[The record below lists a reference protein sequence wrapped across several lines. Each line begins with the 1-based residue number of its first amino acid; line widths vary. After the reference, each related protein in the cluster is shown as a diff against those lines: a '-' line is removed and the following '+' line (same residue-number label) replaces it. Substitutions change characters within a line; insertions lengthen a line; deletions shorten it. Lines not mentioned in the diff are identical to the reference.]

1 MDNKTKLLH
10 RLIAL
15 FIVLALLCGVSAA
28 GLYSLQV
35 INGEAYR
42 LQAERHLTSTSVVSA
57 ARGEILD
64 RYGRPLVTNESIYS
78 IRFDYAYWDQTNQND
93 ILLQLVQLVISA
105 GVQVP
110 TILPITQQAPYTF
123 TCDAEDKVYTTLI
136 EFIDSKN
143 GTENGKDSLGLKAQY
158 GVDSAKDLDA
168 ESVLKVL
175 KAYYGISDGYT
186 EANARWILEQRYRM
200 TTSNFSRNNPFFFVK
215 DVPMNLIAEIKERHE
230 LFKGVNVEAST
241 ERKYET
247 DYAAQILGRTN
258 IIYAEEWDTYKE
270 KGYSMTDIVGKSGL
284 ERSMEQYLRGK
295 SGSQMVDTDV
305 SGEVTGTMESAS
317 PQPGDNVI
325 TTLDIE
331 LQKVTEQS
339 LARVISGIEGARG
352 GAAVVVKVDTGEV
365 LAAGNYPTY
374 SQATFLEDAAAINN
388 NPLEP
393 TRSRA
398 FQMAYPPG
406 STFKPMIALAGLEE
420 GVITPQTTM
429 VCNHYY
435 DRFTSR
441 RFTCLGWHGTEDL
454 TKAIQK
460 SCNIYFYETGYML
473 GGATIEKWSKL
484 FGFGQKTGIEVGEI
498 AGSAAGPSYRA
509 QMLENNP
516 LLNKWQPGDVV
527 QAAIGQSDNTITP
540 LQLAVYAATLANGG
554 TRYQPT
560 LIKSVKSY
568 DYSRTIIDNKPK
580 VAQKIELDPDNL
592 QVVINAMQSVAD
604 EGGTAAST
612 FANYPIPIAIKT
624 GTAEHSGGKD
634 FDGNS
639 NDHSVIIAFAPAN
652 DPEIAVAV
660 VGECAGH
667 GSAVAPV
674 ARDIFDAYFKGDE
687 SVMDKAPTEQTLQK

>member
-15 FIVLALLCGVSAA
+15 FVVLALLCGVSAA
-28 GLYSLQV
+28 GLYSLQI
-35 INGEAYR
+35 INGEEYR

-64 RYGRPLVTNESIYS
+64 RYGRPLVTNESVYS
-78 IRFDYAYWDQTNQND
+78 IRFDYAYWDFDNQND

-105 GVQVP
+105 GVDVP
-110 TILPITQQAPYTF
+110 TALPITQQEPYTF
-123 TCDAEDKVYTTLI
+123 TCSADDKVYTTLVD
-136 EFIDSKN
+136 FIDSKN
-143 GTENGKDSLGLKAQY
+143 GTGDTLGLKSKY
-158 GVDSAKDLDA
+158 GVNEAKELDA
-168 ESVLKVL
+168 PSVLAIL
-175 KAYYGISDGYT
+175 KEYYKISDTYT
-186 EANARWILEQRYRM
+186 ESNARWILEQRYRM
-200 TTSNFSRNNPFFFVK
+200 STSSFSRTNPFIFVE
-215 DVPMNLIAEIKERHE
+215 DVPMDLIAEIKERSS
-230 LFKGVNVEAST
+230 LFKGVNVETST
-241 ERKYET
+241 VRKYET
-247 DYAAQILGRTN
+247 DCAAQILGRTG
-258 IIYAEEWDTYKE
+258 IIYAEDWDTYKD

-284 ERSMEQYLRGK
+284 EMSMEQYLRGK
-295 SGSQMVDTDV
+295 SGSRMVDTDV
-305 SGEVTGTMESAS
+305 TGEVTGTMEATA

-331 LQKVTEQS
+331 LQKVAEDS
-339 LARVISGIEGARG
+339 LANVLSQISGARG

-365 LAAGNYPTY
+365 LAAANYPTY
-374 SQATFLEDAAAINN
+374 SQATFTEDAAAIND

-393 TRSRA
+393 TRNRA

-420 GVITPQTTM
+420 GVITPNTTM

-435 DRFTSR
+435 TRFKSR
-441 RFTCLGWHGTEDL
+441 TFTCLGWHGTEDL

-460 SCNIYFYETGYML
+460 SCNIYFYETGYLL

-498 AGSAAGPSYRA
+498 AGSAAGPTYRA

-516 LLNKWQPGDVV
+516 LLNQWQPGDVV
-527 QAAIGQSDNTITP
+527 QAAIGQSDNTMTP

-568 DYSRTIIDNKPK
+568 DYSTTVMENEPK
-580 VAQKIELDPDNL
+580 VAQEIDVDPDNL
-592 QVVINAMQSVAD
+592 AVVTNAMQSVAD
-604 EGGTAAST
+604 EGGTAAAT

-624 GTAEHSGGKD
+624 GTAQHTGGKD
-634 FDGNS
+634 FDGNT
-639 NDHSVIIAFAPAN
+639 NDHSVIIAFAPAD

-674 ARDIFDAYFKGDE
+674 ARDIFDAYFQGEGEME
-687 SVMDKAPTEQTLQK
+687 SVPAENTLQK

>member
-15 FIVLALLCGVSAA
+15 FVVLALLCGVSAA
-28 GLYSLQV
+28 GLYSLQI
-35 INGEAYR
+35 INGEEYR

-64 RYGRPLVTNESIYS
+64 RYGRPLVTNESVYS
-78 IRFDYAYWDQTNQND
+78 IRFDYAYWDFDNQND

-105 GVQVP
+105 GVDVP
-110 TILPITQQAPYTF
+110 TALPITQQEPYTF
-123 TCDAEDKVYTTLI
+123 TCSADDKVYTTLVD
-136 EFIDSKN
+136 FIDSKN
-143 GTENGKDSLGLKAQY
+143 GTGDTLGLKSKY
-158 GVDSAKDLDA
+158 GVNEAKELDA
-168 ESVLKVL
+168 PSVLAIL
-175 KAYYGISDGYT
+175 KEYYKISDTYT
-186 EANARWILEQRYRM
+186 ESNARWILEQRYRM
-200 TTSNFSRNNPFFFVK
+200 STSSFSRTNPFIFVE
-215 DVPMNLIAEIKERHE
+215 DVPMDLIAEIKERSS
-230 LFKGVNVEAST
+230 LFKGVNVETST
-241 ERKYET
+241 VRKYET
-247 DYAAQILGRTN
+247 DCAAQILGRTG
-258 IIYAEEWDTYKE
+258 IIYAEDWDTYKD

-284 ERSMEQYLRGK
+284 EMSMEQYLRGK
-295 SGSQMVDTDV
+295 SGSRMVDTDV
-305 SGEVTGTMESAS
+305 TGEVTGTMEATA

-331 LQKVTEQS
+331 LQKVAEDS
-339 LARVISGIEGARG
+339 LANVLSQISGARG

-365 LAAGNYPTY
+365 LAAANYPTY
-374 SQATFLEDAAAINN
+374 SQATFTEDAAAIND

-393 TRSRA
+393 TRNRA

-420 GVITPQTTM
+420 GVITPNTTM

-435 DRFTSR
+435 TRFKSR
-441 RFTCLGWHGTEDL
+441 TFTCLGWHGTEDL

-460 SCNIYFYETGYML
+460 SCNIYFYETGYLL

-498 AGSAAGPSYRA
+498 AGSAAGPTYRA

-516 LLNKWQPGDVV
+516 LLNQWQPGDVV
-527 QAAIGQSDNTITP
+527 QAAIGQSDNTMTP

-568 DYSRTIIDNKPK
+568 DYSTTVMENEPK
-580 VAQKIELDPDNL
+580 VAQEIEVDPDNL
-592 QVVINAMQSVAD
+592 AVVTNAMQSVAD
-604 EGGTAAST
+604 EGGTAAAT

-624 GTAEHSGGKD
+624 GTAQHTGGKD
-634 FDGNS
+634 FDGNT
-639 NDHSVIIAFAPAN
+639 NDHSVIIAFAPAD

-674 ARDIFDAYFKGDE
+674 ARDIFDAYFQGEGEME
-687 SVMDKAPTEQTLQK
+687 SVPAENTLQK

>member
-15 FIVLALLCGVSAA
+15 FVVLALFCGVSAA
-28 GLYSLQV
+28 GLYSLQI

-42 LQAERHLTSTSVVSA
+42 LQAERHLTSTNVVSA

-64 RYGRPLVTNESIYS
+64 RYGRPLVTNESVYS
-78 IRFDYAYWDQTNQND
+78 IRFDYAYWDQKNQND

-105 GVQVP
+105 GVDVP

-123 TCDAEDKVYTTLI
+123 TCSADDKVYTALVD
-136 EFIDSKN
+136 FIDTHN
-143 GTENGKDSLGLKAQY
+143 GTEDGKDTLGLQSKY
-158 GVDSAKDLDA
+158 GVSQAKDLDA
-168 ESVLKVL
+168 ASVLEVL
-175 KAYYGISDGYT
+175 KAYYKISDNYT
-186 EANARWILEQRYRM
+186 ESNARWILEQRYRM
-200 TTSNFSRNNPFFFVK
+200 TTSNFSRTNPFLFAEN
-215 DVPMNLIAEIKERHE
+215 VPMDLIAEIKERHE
-230 LFKGVNVEAST
+230 LFQGVNVEAST
-241 ERKYET
+241 VRKYDT
-247 DYAAQILGRTN
+247 DCAAQILGRTG

-270 KGYSMTDIVGKSGL
+270 KGYSMNDIVGKSGL
-284 ERSMEQYLRGK
+284 EMSMEQYLRGK
-295 SGSQMVDTDV
+295 SGSLMVDTDV
-305 SGEVTGTMESAS
+305 TGEVTGTMESAA

-331 LQKVTEQS
+331 LQKVAEDS
-339 LARVISGIEGARG
+339 LARVISGISGARG

-365 LAAGNYPTY
+365 LAAANYPTY
-374 SQATFLEDAAAINN
+374 SQATFLEDSAAIND

-393 TRSRA
+393 TRNRA
-398 FQMAYPPG
+398 FQMAYAPG

-420 GVITPQTTM
+420 GVINQSTTM

-435 DRFTSR
+435 TRFSSR
-441 RFTCLGWHGTEDL
+441 TFKCLGWHGTVDL
-454 TKAIQK
+454 NQAIKK

-498 AGSAAGPSYRA
+498 AGSAAGPTYRA

-516 LLNKWQPGDVV
+516 LFNQWQPGDVV

-568 DYSRTIIDNKPK
+568 DYSSTVMENEPK
-580 VAQKIELDPDNL
+580 VAQQIDVDPANL
-592 QVVINAMQSVAD
+592 KAVTDATQSVAD
-604 EGGTAAST
+604 EGGTAAAT

-624 GTAEHSGGKD
+624 GTSQHSGGKD

-639 NDHSVIIAFAPAN
+639 TDHGVLIAYAPAD

-660 VGECAGH
+660 VGECALH
-667 GSAVAPV
+667 GSSVAPV
-674 ARDIFDAYFKGDE
+674 ARDIFDAYFQGEEEME
-687 SVMDKAPTEQTLQK
+687 SVPAEYTMQK

>member
-15 FIVLALLCGVSAA
+15 FVVLALFCGVSAA
-28 GLYSLQV
+28 GLYSLQI

-42 LQAERHLTSTSVVSA
+42 LQAERHLTSTNVVSA

-64 RYGRPLVTNESIYS
+64 RYGRPLVTNESVYS
-78 IRFDYAYWDQTNQND
+78 IRFDYAYWDQKNQND

-105 GVQVP
+105 GVDVP

-123 TCDAEDKVYTTLI
+123 TCSADDKVYTALVD
-136 EFIDSKN
+136 FIDTHN
-143 GTENGKDSLGLKAQY
+143 GTEDGKDTLGLQSKY
-158 GVDSAKDLDA
+158 GVSQAKDLDA
-168 ESVLKVL
+168 ASVLEVL
-175 KAYYGISDGYT
+175 KAYYKISDNYT
-186 EANARWILEQRYRM
+186 ESNARWILEQRYRM
-200 TTSNFSRNNPFFFVK
+200 TTSNFSRTNPFLFAEN
-215 DVPMNLIAEIKERHE
+215 VPMDLIAEIKERHE
-230 LFKGVNVEAST
+230 LFRGVNVEAST
-241 ERKYET
+241 VRKYDT
-247 DYAAQILGRTN
+247 DCAAQILGRTG

-270 KGYSMTDIVGKSGL
+270 KGYSMNDIVGKSGL
-284 ERSMEQYLRGK
+284 EMSMEQYLRGK
-295 SGSQMVDTDV
+295 SGSLMVDTDV
-305 SGEVTGTMESAS
+305 TGEVTGTMESAA

-331 LQKVTEQS
+331 LQKVAEDS
-339 LARVISGIEGARG
+339 LARVISGISGARG

-365 LAAGNYPTY
+365 LAAANYPTY
-374 SQATFLEDAAAINN
+374 SQATFLEDSAAIND

-393 TRSRA
+393 TRNRA
-398 FQMAYPPG
+398 FQMAYAPG

-420 GVITPQTTM
+420 GVINQSTTM

-435 DRFTSR
+435 TRFSSR
-441 RFTCLGWHGTEDL
+441 TFKCLGWHGTVDL
-454 TKAIQK
+454 NQAIKK

-498 AGSAAGPSYRA
+498 AGSAAGPTYRA

-516 LLNKWQPGDVV
+516 LFNQWQPGDVV

-568 DYSRTIIDNKPK
+568 DYSSTVMENEPK
-580 VAQKIELDPDNL
+580 VAQQIDVDPANL
-592 QVVINAMQSVAD
+592 KAVTDATQSVAD
-604 EGGTAAST
+604 EGGTAAAT

-624 GTAEHSGGKD
+624 GTSQHSGGKD

-639 NDHSVIIAFAPAN
+639 TDHGVLIAYAPAD

-660 VGECAGH
+660 VGECALH
-667 GSAVAPV
+667 GSSVAPV
-674 ARDIFDAYFKGDE
+674 ARDIFDAYFQGEEEME
-687 SVMDKAPTEQTLQK
+687 SVPAEYTMQK

>member
-15 FIVLALLCGVSAA
+15 FVVLALFCGVSAA
-28 GLYSLQV
+28 GLYSLQI

-42 LQAERHLTSTSVVSA
+42 LQAERHLTSTNVVSA

-64 RYGRPLVTNESIYS
+64 RYGRPLVTNESVYS
-78 IRFDYAYWDQTNQND
+78 IRFDYAYWDQKNQND

-105 GVQVP
+105 GVDVP

-123 TCDAEDKVYTTLI
+123 TCSADDKVYTALVD
-136 EFIDSKN
+136 FIDTHN
-143 GTENGKDSLGLKAQY
+143 GTEDGKDTLGLQSKY
-158 GVDSAKDLDA
+158 GVSQAKDLDA
-168 ESVLKVL
+168 ASVLEVL
-175 KAYYGISDGYT
+175 KAYYKISDNYT
-186 EANARWILEQRYRM
+186 ESNARWILEQRYRM
-200 TTSNFSRNNPFFFVK
+200 TTSNFSRTNPFLFAEN
-215 DVPMNLIAEIKERHE
+215 VPMDLIAEIKERHE
-230 LFKGVNVEAST
+230 LFQGVNVEAST
-241 ERKYET
+241 VRKYDT
-247 DYAAQILGRTN
+247 DCAAQILGRTG

-270 KGYSMTDIVGKSGL
+270 KGYSMNDIVGKSGL
-284 ERSMEQYLRGK
+284 EMSMEQYLRGK
-295 SGSQMVDTDV
+295 SGSLMVDTDV
-305 SGEVTGTMESAS
+305 TGEVTGTMEATA

-331 LQKVTEQS
+331 LQKVAEES
-339 LARVISGIEGARG
+339 LERVISRISGARG

-365 LAAGNYPTY
+365 LAAANYPTY
-374 SQATFLEDAAAINN
+374 SQATFLEDSAAIND

-393 TRSRA
+393 TRNRA
-398 FQMAYPPG
+398 FQMAYAPG

-420 GVITPQTTM
+420 GVITSGTTM

-435 DRFTSR
+435 TRFSSR
-441 RFTCLGWHGTEDL
+441 TFKCLGWHGAVDL
-454 TKAIQK
+454 NQAIKK

-498 AGSAAGPSYRA
+498 AGSAAGPTYRA

-516 LLNKWQPGDVV
+516 LFNQWQPGDVV

-568 DYSRTIIDNKPK
+568 DYSSTVMENEPK
-580 VAQKIELDPDNL
+580 VAQQIDVDPANL
-592 QVVINAMQSVAD
+592 KAVTDAMQSVAD
-604 EGGTAAST
+604 EGGTAAAT

-624 GTAEHSGGKD
+624 GTSQHSGGKD

-639 NDHSVIIAFAPAN
+639 TDHGVLIAYAPAD

-660 VGECAGH
+660 VGECALH
-667 GSAVAPV
+667 GSSVAPV
-674 ARDIFDAYFKGDE
+674 ARDIFDAYFQGEGEME
-687 SVMDKAPTEQTLQK
+687 SVPAEYTLQK

>member
-15 FIVLALLCGVSAA
+15 FVVLALLCGVSAA
-28 GLYSLQV
+28 GLYSLQI
-35 INGEAYR
+35 INGEEYR

-64 RYGRPLVTNESIYS
+64 RYGRPLVTNESVYS
-78 IRFDYAYWDQTNQND
+78 IRFDYAYWDFDNQND

-105 GVQVP
+105 GVDVP
-110 TILPITQQAPYTF
+110 TALPITQQEPYTF
-123 TCDAEDKVYTTLI
+123 TCSADDKVYTTLVD
-136 EFIDSKN
+136 FIDSKN
-143 GTENGKDSLGLKAQY
+143 GTGDTLGLKSKY
-158 GVDSAKDLDA
+158 GVNEAKELDA
-168 ESVLKVL
+168 PSVLAIL
-175 KAYYGISDGYT
+175 KEYYKISDTYT
-186 EANARWILEQRYRM
+186 ESNARWILEQRYRM
-200 TTSNFSRNNPFFFVK
+200 STSSFSRTNPFIFVE
-215 DVPMNLIAEIKERHE
+215 DVPMDLIAEIKERSS
-230 LFKGVNVEAST
+230 LFKGVNVETST
-241 ERKYET
+241 VRKYET
-247 DYAAQILGRTN
+247 DCAAQILGRTG
-258 IIYAEEWDTYKE
+258 IIYAEDWDTYKD

-284 ERSMEQYLRGK
+284 EMSMEQYLRGK
-295 SGSQMVDTDV
+295 SGSRMVDTDV
-305 SGEVTGTMESAS
+305 TGEVTGTMEATA

-331 LQKVTEQS
+331 LQKVAEDS
-339 LARVISGIEGARG
+339 LAKVISQISGARG

-365 LAAGNYPTY
+365 LAAANYPTY
-374 SQATFLEDAAAINN
+374 SQATFTEDAAAIND

-393 TRSRA
+393 TRNRA
-398 FQMAYPPG
+398 FQMAYAPG

-420 GVITPQTTM
+420 GVINQSTTM

-435 DRFTSR
+435 TRFSSR
-441 RFTCLGWHGTEDL
+441 TFKCLGWHGTVDL
-454 TKAIQK
+454 NQAIKK

-498 AGSAAGPSYRA
+498 AGSAAGPTYRA

-516 LLNKWQPGDVV
+516 LFNPWQPGDVV
-527 QAAIGQSDNTITP
+527 QAAIGQSDNTMTP
-540 LQLAVYAATLANGG
+540 LQLAVYTATLANGG

-568 DYSRTIIDNKPK
+568 DYSSTVMENEPK
-580 VAQKIELDPDNL
+580 VAQQIDVDPANL
-592 QVVINAMQSVAD
+592 KAVTDAMQSVAD
-604 EGGTAAST
+604 EGGTAAAT

-624 GTAEHSGGKD
+624 GTSQHGGGKD

-639 NDHSVIIAFAPAN
+639 TDHGVLIAYAPAD

-660 VGECAGH
+660 AGECALH
-667 GSAVAPV
+667 GSSVAPV
-674 ARDIFDAYFKGDE
+674 ARDIFDAYFQGEGEME
-687 SVMDKAPTEQTLQK
+687 SVPAENTLQK

>member
-15 FIVLALLCGVSAA
+15 FVVLALFCGVSAA
-28 GLYSLQV
+28 GLYSLQI

-42 LQAERHLTSTSVVSA
+42 LQAERHLTSTNVVSA

-64 RYGRPLVTNESIYS
+64 RYGRPLVTNESVYS
-78 IRFDYAYWDQTNQND
+78 IRFDYAYWDQKNQND

-105 GVQVP
+105 GVDVP

-123 TCDAEDKVYTTLI
+123 TCSADDKVYTALVD
-136 EFIDSKN
+136 FIDTHN
-143 GTENGKDSLGLKAQY
+143 GTEDGKDTLGLQSKY
-158 GVDSAKDLDA
+158 GVSQAKDLDA
-168 ESVLKVL
+168 ASVLEVL
-175 KAYYGISDGYT
+175 KAYYKISDNYT
-186 EANARWILEQRYRM
+186 ESNARWILEQRYRM
-200 TTSNFSRNNPFFFVK
+200 TTSNFSRTNPFLFAEN
-215 DVPMNLIAEIKERHE
+215 VPMDLIAEIKERHE
-230 LFKGVNVEAST
+230 LFQGVNVEAST
-241 ERKYET
+241 VRKYDT
-247 DYAAQILGRTN
+247 DCAAQILGRTG

-270 KGYSMTDIVGKSGL
+270 KGYSMNDIVGKSGL
-284 ERSMEQYLRGK
+284 EMSMEQYLRGK
-295 SGSQMVDTDV
+295 SGSLMVDTDV
-305 SGEVTGTMESAS
+305 TGEVTGTMEATA

-331 LQKVTEQS
+331 LQKVAEES
-339 LARVISGIEGARG
+339 LERVISRISGARG

-365 LAAGNYPTY
+365 LAAANYPTY
-374 SQATFLEDAAAINN
+374 SQATFLEDSAAIND

-393 TRSRA
+393 TRNRA
-398 FQMAYPPG
+398 FQMAYAPG

-420 GVITPQTTM
+420 GVITSGTTM

-435 DRFTSR
+435 TRFSSR
-441 RFTCLGWHGTEDL
+441 TFKCLGWHGAVDL
-454 TKAIQK
+454 NQAIKK

-498 AGSAAGPSYRA
+498 AGSAAGPTYRA

-516 LLNKWQPGDVV
+516 LFNQWQPGDVV

-568 DYSRTIIDNKPK
+568 DYSSTVMENEPK
-580 VAQKIELDPDNL
+580 VAQQIDVDPANL
-592 QVVINAMQSVAD
+592 KVVTDAMQSVAD
-604 EGGTAAST
+604 ESGTAAAT

-624 GTAEHSGGKD
+624 GTSQHGGGKD

-639 NDHSVIIAFAPAN
+639 TDHGVLIAYAPAD

-660 VGECAGH
+660 VGECALH
-667 GSAVAPV
+667 GSSVAPV
-674 ARDIFDAYFKGDE
+674 ARDIFDAYFQGEEEME
-687 SVMDKAPTEQTLQK
+687 SVPAEYTMQK

>member
-15 FIVLALLCGVSAA
+15 FVVLALFCGVSAA
-28 GLYSLQV
+28 GLYSLQI

-42 LQAERHLTSTSVVSA
+42 LQAERHLTSTNVVSA

-64 RYGRPLVTNESIYS
+64 RYGRPLVTNESVYS
-78 IRFDYAYWDQTNQND
+78 IRFDYAYWDQKNQND

-105 GVQVP
+105 GVDVP

-123 TCDAEDKVYTTLI
+123 TCSADDKVYTALVD
-136 EFIDSKN
+136 FIDTHN
-143 GTENGKDSLGLKAQY
+143 GTEDGKDTLGLQSKY
-158 GVDSAKDLDA
+158 GVSQAKDLDA
-168 ESVLKVL
+168 ASVLEVL
-175 KAYYGISDGYT
+175 KAYYKISDNYT
-186 EANARWILEQRYRM
+186 ESNARWILEQRYRM
-200 TTSNFSRNNPFFFVK
+200 TTSNFSRTNPFLFAEN
-215 DVPMNLIAEIKERHE
+215 VPMDLIAEIKERHE
-230 LFKGVNVEAST
+230 LFQGVNVEAST
-241 ERKYET
+241 VRKYDT
-247 DYAAQILGRTN
+247 DCAAQILGRTG

-270 KGYSMTDIVGKSGL
+270 KGYSMNDIVGKSGL
-284 ERSMEQYLRGK
+284 EMSMEQYLRGK
-295 SGSQMVDTDV
+295 SGSLMVDTDV
-305 SGEVTGTMESAS
+305 TGEVTGTMESAA

-331 LQKVTEQS
+331 LQKVAEDS
-339 LARVISGIEGARG
+339 LARVISGISGARG

-365 LAAGNYPTY
+365 LAAANYPTY
-374 SQATFLEDAAAINN
+374 SQATFLEDSAAIND

-393 TRSRA
+393 TRNRA
-398 FQMAYPPG
+398 FQMAYAPG

-420 GVITPQTTM
+420 GVINQSTTM

-435 DRFTSR
+435 TRFSSR
-441 RFTCLGWHGTEDL
+441 TFKCLGWHGTVDL
-454 TKAIQK
+454 NQAIKK

-498 AGSAAGPSYRA
+498 AGSAAGPTYRA

-516 LLNKWQPGDVV
+516 LFNQWQPGDVV

-560 LIKSVKSY
+560 LIKSAKTY
-568 DYSRTIIDNKPK
+568 DYSSTVMENEPK
-580 VAQKIELDPDNL
+580 VAQQIDVDPANL
-592 QVVINAMQSVAD
+592 KAVTDAMQSVAD
-604 EGGTAAST
+604 EGGTAAAT

-624 GTAEHSGGKD
+624 GTSQHSGGKD

-639 NDHSVIIAFAPAN
+639 TDHGVLIAYAPAD

-660 VGECAGH
+660 VGECALH
-667 GSAVAPV
+667 GSSVAPV
-674 ARDIFDAYFKGDE
+674 ARDIFDAYFQGEEEME
-687 SVMDKAPTEQTLQK
+687 SVPAEYTMQK

>member
-15 FIVLALLCGVSAA
+15 FVVLALFCGVSAA
-28 GLYSLQV
+28 GLYSLQI

-42 LQAERHLTSTSVVSA
+42 LQAERHLTSTNVVSA

-64 RYGRPLVTNESIYS
+64 RYGRPLVTNESVYS
-78 IRFDYAYWDQTNQND
+78 IRFDYAYWDQKNQND

-105 GVQVP
+105 GVDVP

-123 TCDAEDKVYTTLI
+123 TCSADDKVYTALVD
-136 EFIDSKN
+136 FIDTHN
-143 GTENGKDSLGLKAQY
+143 GTEDGKDTLGLQSKY
-158 GVDSAKDLDA
+158 GVSQAKDLDA
-168 ESVLKVL
+168 ASVLEVL
-175 KAYYGISDGYT
+175 KAYYKISDNYT
-186 EANARWILEQRYRM
+186 ESNARWILEQRYRM
-200 TTSNFSRNNPFFFVK
+200 TTSNFSRTNPFLFAEN
-215 DVPMNLIAEIKERHE
+215 VPMDLIAEIKERHE
-230 LFKGVNVEAST
+230 LFQGVNVEAST
-241 ERKYET
+241 VRKYDT
-247 DYAAQILGRTN
+247 DCAAQILGRTG

-270 KGYSMTDIVGKSGL
+270 KGYSMNDIVGKSGL
-284 ERSMEQYLRGK
+284 EMSMEQYLRGK
-295 SGSQMVDTDV
+295 SGSLMVDTDV
-305 SGEVTGTMESAS
+305 TGEVTGTMESAA

-331 LQKVTEQS
+331 LQKVAEDS
-339 LARVISGIEGARG
+339 LARVISGISGARG

-365 LAAGNYPTY
+365 LAAANYPTY
-374 SQATFLEDAAAINN
+374 SQATFLEDSAAIND

-393 TRSRA
+393 TRNRA

-420 GVITPQTTM
+420 GVITPNTIM

-435 DRFTSR
+435 TRFKSR
-441 RFTCLGWHGTEDL
+441 TFTCLGWHGTEDL

-460 SCNIYFYETGYML
+460 SCNIYFYETGYRL
-473 GGATIEKWSKL
+473 GGATIEKWSNL

-498 AGSAAGPSYRA
+498 AGSAAGPTYREK
-509 QMLENNP
+509 MLENNP
-516 LLNKWQPGDVV
+516 LLNQWQPGDVI

-568 DYSRTIIDNKPK
+568 DYSRTVKENEPK
-580 VAQKIELDPDNL
+580 VAQEINADPANL
-592 QVVINAMQSVAD
+592 KVVTDAMQSVAD
-604 EGGTAAST
+604 EGGTAART
-612 FANYPIPIAIKT
+612 FANYPIPIAVKT
-624 GTAEHSGGKD
+624 GTAEHTGGKD
-634 FDGNS
+634 FDGNT
-639 NDHSVIIAFAPAN
+639 NDHAVFIGFAPAD
-652 DPEIAVAV
+652 DPEIAVAI

-667 GSAVAPV
+667 GSEVAPI
-674 ARDIFDAYFKGDE
+674 ARDIFDAYFQGEEEME
-687 SVMDKAPTEQTLQK
+687 SVPAEYTMQK

>member
-15 FIVLALLCGVSAA
+15 FVVLALLCGVSAA

-78 IRFDYAYWDQTNQND
+78 IRFDYAYWDHTNQND

-105 GVQVP
+105 GVEVP

-123 TCDAEDKVYTTLI
+123 TCDAEDKVYTSLI

-143 GTENGKDSLGLKAQY
+143 GTENGKDTLGLKAQY
-158 GVDSAKDLDA
+158 GANSAKDLDA

-175 KAYYGISDGYT
+175 KAYYGINEGYT
-186 EANARWILEQRYRM
+186 ESNARWILEQRYRM
-200 TTSNFSRNNPFFFVK
+200 TTSGFSRNNPFIFVK

-247 DYAAQILGRTN
+247 DYAAQILGRTD
-258 IIYAEEWDTYKE
+258 IIYAEDWDVYKE

-284 ERSMEQYLRGK
+284 ERSMEEYLRGK
-295 SGSQMVDTDV
+295 SGSQMVDTDI
-305 SGEVTGTMESAS
+305 SGEVTGTMEPSS

-331 LQKVTEQS
+331 LQKVTEES
-339 LARVISGIEGARG
+339 LARVISAIEGARG

-398 FQMAYPPG
+398 FQMAYAPG

-420 GVITPQTTM
+420 GVINLQTTM

-435 DRFTSR
+435 TRFQSR
-441 RFTCLGWHGTEDL
+441 TFKCLGWHGTVDL
-454 TKAIQK
+454 NQAIKK
-460 SCNIYFYETGYML
+460 SCNIYFYETGYLL
-473 GGATIEKWSKL
+473 GGATIEKWSKM

-509 QMLENNP
+509 KMLENNP
-516 LLNKWQPGDVV
+516 LFNKWQPGDVV

-568 DYSRTIIDNKPK
+568 DYSRTIIDNEPK
-580 VAQKIELDPDNL
+580 VAQEIHLNPENL
-592 QVVINAMQSVAD
+592 KAVTDAMQSVAD
-604 EGGTAAST
+604 EGGTAAKT

-624 GTAEHSGGKD
+624 GTSQHNGGKD
-634 FDGNS
+634 FDGNDA
-639 NDHSVIIAFAPAN
+639 DHGVLVAYAPAD

-660 VGECAGH
+660 VGECALH
-667 GSAVAPV
+667 GSSMAPV
-674 ARDIFDAYFKGDE
+674 ARDIFDAYFQGE
-687 SVMDKAPTEQTLQK
+687 SAMDQAPVEQTLQK

>member
-15 FIVLALLCGVSAA
+15 FVVLALLCGVSAA
-28 GLYSLQV
+28 GLYSLQI
-35 INGEAYR
+35 INGEEYR

-64 RYGRPLVTNESIYS
+64 RYGRPLVTNESVYS
-78 IRFDYAYWDQTNQND
+78 IRFDYAYWDFDNQND

-105 GVQVP
+105 GVDVP
-110 TILPITQQAPYTF
+110 TALPITQQEPYTF
-123 TCDAEDKVYTTLI
+123 TCSADDKVYTTLVD
-136 EFIDSKN
+136 FIDSKN
-143 GTENGKDSLGLKAQY
+143 GTGDTLGLKSKY
-158 GVDSAKDLDA
+158 GVNEAKELDA
-168 ESVLKVL
+168 PSVLAIL
-175 KAYYGISDGYT
+175 KEYYKISDTYT
-186 EANARWILEQRYRM
+186 ESNARWILEQRYRM
-200 TTSNFSRNNPFFFVK
+200 STSSFSRTNPFIFVE
-215 DVPMNLIAEIKERHE
+215 DVPMDLIAEIKERSS
-230 LFKGVNVEAST
+230 LFKGVNVETST
-241 ERKYET
+241 VRKYET
-247 DYAAQILGRTN
+247 DCAAQILGRTG
-258 IIYAEEWDTYKE
+258 IIYAEDWDTYKD

-284 ERSMEQYLRGK
+284 EMSMEQYLRGK
-295 SGSQMVDTDV
+295 SGSRMVDTDV
-305 SGEVTGTMESAS
+305 TGEVTGTMEATA

-331 LQKVTEQS
+331 LQKVAEDS
-339 LARVISGIEGARG
+339 LANVLSQISGARG

-365 LAAGNYPTY
+365 LAAANYPTY
-374 SQATFLEDAAAINN
+374 SQATFTEDAAAIND

-393 TRSRA
+393 TRNRA

-420 GVITPQTTM
+420 GVITPNTTM

-435 DRFTSR
+435 TRFKSR
-441 RFTCLGWHGTEDL
+441 TFTCLGWHGTEDL

-460 SCNIYFYETGYML
+460 SCNIYFYETGYLL

-498 AGSAAGPSYRA
+498 AGSAAGPTYRA

-516 LLNKWQPGDVV
+516 LLNQWQPGDVV
-527 QAAIGQSDNTITP
+527 QAAIGQSDNTMTP

-568 DYSRTIIDNKPK
+568 DYSTTVMENEPK
-580 VAQKIELDPDNL
+580 VAQEIDVDPDNL
-592 QVVINAMQSVAD
+592 AVVTNAMQSVAD
-604 EGGTAAST
+604 EGGTAAAT

-624 GTAEHSGGKD
+624 GTAQHTGGKD
-634 FDGNS
+634 FDGNT
-639 NDHSVIIAFAPAN
+639 NDHAVFIGFAPAN
-652 DPEIAVAV
+652 DPEIAVAI

-667 GSAVAPV
+667 GSEVAPI
-674 ARDIFDAYFKGDE
+674 ARDIFDAYFQGEGEME
-687 SVMDKAPTEQTLQK
+687 SVPAENTLQK

>member
-15 FIVLALLCGVSAA
+15 FVVLALLCGVSAA
-28 GLYSLQV
+28 GLYSLQI
-35 INGEAYR
+35 INGEEYR

-64 RYGRPLVTNESIYS
+64 RYGRPLVTNESVYS
-78 IRFDYAYWDQTNQND
+78 IRFDYAYWDFDNQND

-105 GVQVP
+105 GVDVP
-110 TILPITQQAPYTF
+110 TALPITQQEPYTF
-123 TCDAEDKVYTTLI
+123 TCSADDKVYTTLVD
-136 EFIDSKN
+136 FIDSKN
-143 GTENGKDSLGLKAQY
+143 GTGDTLGLKSKY
-158 GVDSAKDLDA
+158 GVNEAKELDA
-168 ESVLKVL
+168 PSVLAIL
-175 KAYYGISDGYT
+175 KEYYKISDTYT
-186 EANARWILEQRYRM
+186 ESNARWILEQRYRM
-200 TTSNFSRNNPFFFVK
+200 STSSFSRTNPFIFVE
-215 DVPMNLIAEIKERHE
+215 DVPMDLIAEIKERSS
-230 LFKGVNVEAST
+230 LFKGVNIETST
-241 ERKYET
+241 VRKYET
-247 DYAAQILGRTN
+247 DCAAQILGRTG
-258 IIYAEEWDTYKE
+258 IIYKEDWDKYKD

-284 ERSMEQYLRGK
+284 EMSMEEYLRGK
-295 SGSQMVDTDV
+295 KGSRMVDTDV
-305 SGEVTGTMESAS
+305 TGEVTGTMEATA

-331 LQKVTEQS
+331 LQKVAEES
-339 LARVISGIEGARG
+339 LERVISRISGARG

-365 LAAGNYPTY
+365 LAAANYPTY
-374 SQATFLEDAAAINN
+374 SQATFLEDSAAIND

-393 TRSRA
+393 TRNRA
-398 FQMAYPPG
+398 FQMAYAPG

-420 GVITPQTTM
+420 GVITSGTTM

-435 DRFTSR
+435 TRFSSR
-441 RFTCLGWHGTEDL
+441 TFKCLGWHGAVDL
-454 TKAIQK
+454 NQAIKK

-498 AGSAAGPSYRA
+498 AGSAAGPTYRA

-516 LLNKWQPGDVV
+516 LLNQWQPGDVV

-568 DYSRTIIDNKPK
+568 DYSSTVMENEPK
-580 VAQKIELDPDNL
+580 VAQQIDVDPANL
-592 QVVINAMQSVAD
+592 KTVTDAMQSVAD
-604 EGGTAAST
+604 EGGTAAAT

-624 GTAEHSGGKD
+624 GTSQHGGGKD

-639 NDHSVIIAFAPAN
+639 TDHGVLIAYAPAD

-660 VGECAGH
+660 VGECALH
-667 GSAVAPV
+667 GSSVAPV
-674 ARDIFDAYFKGDE
+674 ARDIFDAYFQGEGEME
-687 SVMDKAPTEQTLQK
+687 SVPAENTLQK

>member
-15 FIVLALLCGVSAA
+15 FVVLALLCGVSAA
-28 GLYSLQV
+28 GLYSLQI
-35 INGEAYR
+35 INGEEYR

-64 RYGRPLVTNESIYS
+64 RYGRPLVTNESVYS
-78 IRFDYAYWDQTNQND
+78 IRFDYAYWDFDNQND

-105 GVQVP
+105 GVDVP
-110 TILPITQQAPYTF
+110 TALPITQQEPYTF
-123 TCDAEDKVYTTLI
+123 TCSADDKVYTTLI
-136 EFIDSKN
+136 DFIDSKN
-143 GTENGKDSLGLKAQY
+143 GTGDTLGLKSKY
-158 GVDSAKDLDA
+158 GVNEAKELDA
-168 ESVLKVL
+168 PSVLAIL
-175 KAYYGISDGYT
+175 KEYYKISDTYT
-186 EANARWILEQRYRM
+186 ESNARWILEQRYRM
-200 TTSNFSRNNPFFFVK
+200 STSSFSRTNPFIFVE
-215 DVPMNLIAEIKERHE
+215 DVPMDLIAEIKERSS
-230 LFKGVNVEAST
+230 LFKGVNVETST
-241 ERKYET
+241 VRKYET
-247 DYAAQILGRTN
+247 DCAAQILGRTG
-258 IIYAEEWDTYKE
+258 IIYAEDWDTYKD

-284 ERSMEQYLRGK
+284 EMSMEQYLRGK
-295 SGSQMVDTDV
+295 SGSRMVDTDV
-305 SGEVTGTMESAS
+305 TGEVTGTMEATA

-331 LQKVTEQS
+331 LQKVAEDS
-339 LARVISGIEGARG
+339 LANVLSQISGARG

-365 LAAGNYPTY
+365 LAAANYPTY
-374 SQATFLEDAAAINN
+374 SQATFTEDAAAIND

-393 TRSRA
+393 TRNRA

-420 GVITPQTTM
+420 GVITPNTTM

-435 DRFTSR
+435 TRFKSR
-441 RFTCLGWHGTEDL
+441 TFTCLGWHGTEDL

-460 SCNIYFYETGYML
+460 SCNIYFYETGYLL

-498 AGSAAGPSYRA
+498 AGSAAGPTYRA

-516 LLNKWQPGDVV
+516 LLNQWQPGDVV
-527 QAAIGQSDNTITP
+527 QAAIGQSDNTMTP

-568 DYSRTIIDNKPK
+568 DYSTTVMENEPK
-580 VAQKIELDPDNL
+580 VAQKIDVDPDNL
-592 QVVINAMQSVAD
+592 QTVVNATQSVAD
-604 EGGTAAST
+604 EGGTAART
-612 FANYPIPIAIKT
+612 FANYPIPIAVKT
-624 GTAEHSGGKD
+624 GTAQHTGGKD
-634 FDGNS
+634 FDGNT
-639 NDHSVIIAFAPAN
+639 NDHAVFIGFAPAD
-652 DPEIAVAV
+652 DPEIAVAI

-667 GSAVAPV
+667 GSEVAPI
-674 ARDIFDAYFKGDE
+674 ARDIFDAYFQGEGEME
-687 SVMDKAPTEQTLQK
+687 SVPAENTLQK

>member
-15 FIVLALLCGVSAA
+15 FVVLALFCGVSAA
-28 GLYSLQV
+28 GLYSLQI

-42 LQAERHLTSTSVVSA
+42 LQAERHLTSTNVVSA

-64 RYGRPLVTNESIYS
+64 RYGRPLVTNESVYS
-78 IRFDYAYWDQTNQND
+78 IRFDYAYWDQKNQND

-105 GVQVP
+105 GVDVP

-123 TCDAEDKVYTTLI
+123 TCSADDKVYTALVD
-136 EFIDSKN
+136 FIDTHN
-143 GTENGKDSLGLKAQY
+143 GTEDGKDTLGLQSKY
-158 GVDSAKDLDA
+158 GVSQAKDLDA
-168 ESVLKVL
+168 ASVLEVL
-175 KAYYGISDGYT
+175 KAYYKISDNYT
-186 EANARWILEQRYRM
+186 ESNARWILEQRYRM
-200 TTSNFSRNNPFFFVK
+200 TTSNFSRTNPFLFAEN
-215 DVPMNLIAEIKERHE
+215 VPMDLIAEIKERHE
-230 LFKGVNVEAST
+230 LFQGVNVEAST
-241 ERKYET
+241 VRKYDT
-247 DYAAQILGRTN
+247 DCAAQILGRTG

-270 KGYSMTDIVGKSGL
+270 KGYSMNDIVGKSGL
-284 ERSMEQYLRGK
+284 EMSMEQYLRGK
-295 SGSQMVDTDV
+295 SGSLMVDTDV
-305 SGEVTGTMESAS
+305 TGEVTGTMESAA

-331 LQKVTEQS
+331 LQKVAEDS
-339 LARVISGIEGARG
+339 LARVISGISGARG

-365 LAAGNYPTY
+365 LAAANYPTY
-374 SQATFLEDAAAINN
+374 SQATFLEDSAAIND

-393 TRSRA
+393 TRNRA
-398 FQMAYPPG
+398 FQMAYAPG

-420 GVITPQTTM
+420 GVITSGTTM

-435 DRFTSR
+435 TRFSSR
-441 RFTCLGWHGTEDL
+441 TFKCLGWHGAVDL
-454 TKAIQK
+454 NQAIKK

-498 AGSAAGPSYRA
+498 AGSAAGPTYRA

-516 LLNKWQPGDVV
+516 LFNQWQPGDVV

-568 DYSRTIIDNKPK
+568 DYSSTVMENEPK
-580 VAQKIELDPDNL
+580 VAQQIDVDPANL
-592 QVVINAMQSVAD
+592 KVVTDAMQSVAD
-604 EGGTAAST
+604 ESGTAAAT

-624 GTAEHSGGKD
+624 GTSQHGGGKD

-639 NDHSVIIAFAPAN
+639 TDHGVLIAYAPAD

-660 VGECAGH
+660 VGECALH
-667 GSAVAPV
+667 GSSVAPV
-674 ARDIFDAYFKGDE
+674 ARDIFDAYFQGEEEME
-687 SVMDKAPTEQTLQK
+687 SVPAEYTMQK

>member
-15 FIVLALLCGVSAA
+15 FVVLALLCGVSAA
-28 GLYSLQV
+28 GLYSLQI
-35 INGEAYR
+35 INGEEYR

-64 RYGRPLVTNESIYS
+64 RYGRPLVTNESVYS
-78 IRFDYAYWDQTNQND
+78 IRFDYAYWDFDNQND

-105 GVQVP
+105 GVDVP
-110 TILPITQQAPYTF
+110 TALPITQQEPYTF
-123 TCDAEDKVYTTLI
+123 TCSADDKVYTTLVD
-136 EFIDSKN
+136 FIDSKN
-143 GTENGKDSLGLKAQY
+143 GTGDTLGLKSKY
-158 GVDSAKDLDA
+158 GVNEAKELDA
-168 ESVLKVL
+168 PSVLAIL
-175 KAYYGISDGYT
+175 KEYYKISDTYT
-186 EANARWILEQRYRM
+186 ESNARWILEQRYRM
-200 TTSNFSRNNPFFFVK
+200 STSSFSRTNPFIFVE
-215 DVPMNLIAEIKERHE
+215 DVPMDLIAEIKERSS
-230 LFKGVNVEAST
+230 LFKGVNVETST
-241 ERKYET
+241 VRKYET
-247 DYAAQILGRTN
+247 DCAAQILGRTG
-258 IIYAEEWDTYKE
+258 IIYAEDWGTYKD

-284 ERSMEQYLRGK
+284 EMSMEQYLRGK
-295 SGSQMVDTDV
+295 SGSRMVDTDV
-305 SGEVTGTMESAS
+305 TGEVTGTMEATA

-331 LQKVTEQS
+331 LQKVAEDS
-339 LARVISGIEGARG
+339 LANVLSQISGARG

-365 LAAGNYPTY
+365 LAAANYPTY
-374 SQATFLEDAAAINN
+374 SQATFLEDSAAIND

-393 TRSRA
+393 TRNRA
-398 FQMAYPPG
+398 FQMAYAPG

-420 GVITPQTTM
+420 GVINQSTTM

-435 DRFTSR
+435 TRFSSR
-441 RFTCLGWHGTEDL
+441 TFKCLGWHGTVDL
-454 TKAIQK
+454 NQAIKK

-498 AGSAAGPSYRA
+498 AGSAAGPTYRA

-516 LLNKWQPGDVV
+516 LFNQWQPGDVV

-568 DYSRTIIDNKPK
+568 DYSSTVMENEPK
-580 VAQKIELDPDNL
+580 VAQQIDVDPANL
-592 QVVINAMQSVAD
+592 KAVTDAMQSVAD
-604 EGGTAAST
+604 EGGTAAAT

-624 GTAEHSGGKD
+624 GTSQHSGGKD

-639 NDHSVIIAFAPAN
+639 TDHGVLIAYAPAD

-660 VGECAGH
+660 VGECALH
-667 GSAVAPV
+667 GSSVAPV
-674 ARDIFDAYFKGDE
+674 ARDIFDAYFQGEGEME
-687 SVMDKAPTEQTLQK
+687 SVPAEYTLQK

>member
-10 RLIAL
+10 RLLAL
-15 FIVLALLCGVSAA
+15 FVVLALLCGVSAA
-28 GLYSLQV
+28 GLYSLQI
-35 INGEAYR
+35 INGEQYR

-64 RYGRPLVTNESIYS
+64 RYGRPLVTNESVYS
-78 IRFDYAYWDQTNQND
+78 IRFDYAYWDFDNQND

-105 GVQVP
+105 GVDVP
-110 TILPITQQAPYTF
+110 TALPITQQEPYTF
-123 TCDAEDKVYTTLI
+123 TCSADDTVYTTLTS
-136 EFIDSKN
+136 FIDEKN
-143 GTENGKDSLGLKAQY
+143 GTSSGQDKLGLKSKY
-158 GVDSAKDLDA
+158 GVSEAKELDA
-168 ESVLKVL
+168 PSVLAVL
-175 KAYYGISDGYT
+175 KSYYNISDSYT
-186 EANARWILEQRYRM
+186 PSNARWILEQRYRM
-200 TTSNFSRNNPFFFVK
+200 STSGFSRTNPFIFVE
-215 DVPMNLIAEIKERHE
+215 DVPMDLIAEIKERSS
-230 LFKGVNVEAST
+230 LFKGVNIETST
-241 ERKYET
+241 VRKYET
-247 DYAAQILGRTN
+247 DCAAQILGRTG
-258 IIYAEEWDTYKE
+258 IIYKEDWDKYKD

-284 ERSMEQYLRGK
+284 EMSMEEYLRGK
-295 SGSQMVDTDV
+295 KGSRMVDTDV
-305 SGEVTGTMESAS
+305 TGEVTGTMEATA

-331 LQKVTEQS
+331 LQKVAEES
-339 LARVISGIEGARG
+339 LARVISQISGARG

-365 LAAGNYPTY
+365 LAAANYPTY
-374 SQATFLEDAAAINN
+374 SQATFLEDSAAIND

-393 TRSRA
+393 TRNRA

-420 GVITPQTTM
+420 GVITPNTIM

-435 DRFTSR
+435 TRFSSR
-441 RFTCLGWHGTEDL
+441 TFTCLGWHGTEDL

-498 AGSAAGPSYRA
+498 AGSAAGPTYRA

-516 LLNKWQPGDVV
+516 LLNQWQPGDVV

-568 DYSRTIIDNKPK
+568 DYSRTVMENEPK
-580 VAQKIELDPDNL
+580 VAQKLDIDPDNL
-592 QVVINAMQSVAD
+592 QTVVNAMQSVAD
-604 EGGTAAST
+604 EGGTAAAT

-624 GTAEHSGGKD
+624 GTAEHMGGKD
-634 FDGNS
+634 FDGND
-639 NDHSVIIAFAPAN
+639 NDHSVIIAFAPAD

-667 GSAVAPV
+667 GSATAPV
-674 ARDIFDAYFKGDE
+674 ARDIFDAYFQGE
-687 SVMDKAPTEQTLQK
+687 GEMDSLPAEYTLQK

>member
-15 FIVLALLCGVSAA
+15 FVVLALFCGVSAA
-28 GLYSLQV
+28 GLYSLQI

-42 LQAERHLTSTSVVSA
+42 LQAERHLTSTNVVSA

-64 RYGRPLVTNESIYS
+64 RYGRPLVTNESVYS
-78 IRFDYAYWDQTNQND
+78 IRFDYAYWDQKNQND

-105 GVQVP
+105 GVDVP

-123 TCDAEDKVYTTLI
+123 TCSADDKVYTALLD
-136 EFIDSKN
+136 FIDTHN
-143 GTENGKDSLGLKAQY
+143 GTEDGKDTLGLQSKY
-158 GVDSAKDLDA
+158 GVSQAKDLDA
-168 ESVLKVL
+168 ASVLEVL
-175 KAYYGISDGYT
+175 KAYYKISDNYT
-186 EANARWILEQRYRM
+186 ESNARWILEQRYRM
-200 TTSNFSRNNPFFFVK
+200 TTSNFSRTNPFLFAEN
-215 DVPMNLIAEIKERHE
+215 VPMDLIAEIKERHE
-230 LFKGVNVEAST
+230 LFQGVNVEAST
-241 ERKYET
+241 VRKYDT
-247 DYAAQILGRTN
+247 DCAAQILGRTG

-270 KGYSMTDIVGKSGL
+270 KGYSMNDIVGKSGL
-284 ERSMEQYLRGK
+284 EMSMEQYLRGK
-295 SGSQMVDTDV
+295 SGSLMVDTDV
-305 SGEVTGTMESAS
+305 TGEVTGTMESAA

-331 LQKVTEQS
+331 LQKVAEDS
-339 LARVISGIEGARG
+339 LARVISGISGARG

-365 LAAGNYPTY
+365 LAAANYPTY
-374 SQATFLEDAAAINN
+374 SQATFLEDSAAIND

-393 TRSRA
+393 TRNRA
-398 FQMAYPPG
+398 FQMAYAPG

-420 GVITPQTTM
+420 GVINQSTTM

-435 DRFTSR
+435 TRFSSR
-441 RFTCLGWHGTEDL
+441 TFKCLGWHGTVDL
-454 TKAIQK
+454 NQAIKK

-498 AGSAAGPSYRA
+498 AGSAAGPTYRA

-516 LLNKWQPGDVV
+516 LFNQWQPGDVV

-568 DYSRTIIDNKPK
+568 DYSSTVMENEPK
-580 VAQKIELDPDNL
+580 VAQQIDVDPANL
-592 QVVINAMQSVAD
+592 KAVTDAMQSVAD
-604 EGGTAAST
+604 EGGTAAAT

-624 GTAEHSGGKD
+624 GTSQHSGGKD

-639 NDHSVIIAFAPAN
+639 TDHGVLIAYAPAD

-660 VGECAGH
+660 VGECALH
-667 GSAVAPV
+667 GSSVAPV
-674 ARDIFDAYFKGDE
+674 ARDIFDAYFQGEEEME
-687 SVMDKAPTEQTLQK
+687 SVPAEYTMQK

>member
-15 FIVLALLCGVSAA
+15 FVVLALFCGVSAA
-28 GLYSLQV
+28 GLYSLQI

-42 LQAERHLTSTSVVSA
+42 LQAERHLTSTNVVSA

-64 RYGRPLVTNESIYS
+64 RYGRPLVTNESVYS
-78 IRFDYAYWDQTNQND
+78 IRFDYAYWDQKNQND

-105 GVQVP
+105 GVDVP

-123 TCDAEDKVYTTLI
+123 TCSADDKVYTALVD
-136 EFIDSKN
+136 FIDTHN
-143 GTENGKDSLGLKAQY
+143 GTEDGKDTLGLQSKY
-158 GVDSAKDLDA
+158 GVSQAKDLDA
-168 ESVLKVL
+168 ASVLEVL
-175 KAYYGISDGYT
+175 KAYYKISDNYT
-186 EANARWILEQRYRM
+186 ESNARWILEQRYRM
-200 TTSNFSRNNPFFFVK
+200 TTSNFSRTNPFLFAEN
-215 DVPMNLIAEIKERHE
+215 VPMDLIAEIKERHE
-230 LFKGVNVEAST
+230 LFQGVNVEAST
-241 ERKYET
+241 VRKYDT
-247 DYAAQILGRTN
+247 DCAAQILGRTG

-270 KGYSMTDIVGKSGL
+270 KGYSMNDIVGKSGL
-284 ERSMEQYLRGK
+284 EMSMEQYLRGK
-295 SGSQMVDTDV
+295 SGSLMVDTDV
-305 SGEVTGTMESAS
+305 TGEVTGTMESAA

-331 LQKVTEQS
+331 LQKVAEDS
-339 LARVISGIEGARG
+339 LARVISGISGARG

-365 LAAGNYPTY
+365 LAAANYPTY
-374 SQATFLEDAAAINN
+374 SQATFLEDSAAIND

-393 TRSRA
+393 TRNRA
-398 FQMAYPPG
+398 FQMAYAPG

-420 GVITPQTTM
+420 GVINQSTTM

-435 DRFTSR
+435 TRFSSR
-441 RFTCLGWHGTEDL
+441 TFKCLGWHGTVDL
-454 TKAIQK
+454 NQAIKK

-498 AGSAAGPSYRA
+498 AGSAAGPTYRA

-516 LLNKWQPGDVV
+516 LFNQWQPGDVV

-568 DYSRTIIDNKPK
+568 DYSSTVMENEPK
-580 VAQKIELDPDNL
+580 VAQQIDVDPANL
-592 QVVINAMQSVAD
+592 KAVTDAMQSVAD
-604 EGGTAAST
+604 EGGTAAAT

-624 GTAEHSGGKD
+624 GTSQHSGGKD

-639 NDHSVIIAFAPAN
+639 TDHGVLIAYAPAD

-660 VGECAGH
+660 VGECALH
-667 GSAVAPV
+667 GSSVAPV
-674 ARDIFDAYFKGDE
+674 ARDIFDAYFQGEGEME
-687 SVMDKAPTEQTLQK
+687 SVPAEYTLQK

>member
-15 FIVLALLCGVSAA
+15 FVVLALLCGVSAA
-28 GLYSLQV
+28 GLYSLQI
-35 INGEAYR
+35 INGEEYR

-64 RYGRPLVTNESIYS
+64 RYGRPLVTNESVYS
-78 IRFDYAYWDQTNQND
+78 IRFDYAYWDFDNQND

-105 GVQVP
+105 GVDVP
-110 TILPITQQAPYTF
+110 TALPITQQEPYTF
-123 TCDAEDKVYTTLI
+123 TCSADDKVYTTLVD
-136 EFIDSKN
+136 FIDSKN
-143 GTENGKDSLGLKAQY
+143 GTGDTLGLKSKY
-158 GVDSAKDLDA
+158 GVNEAKELDA
-168 ESVLKVL
+168 PSVLAIL
-175 KAYYGISDGYT
+175 KEYYQISDTYT
-186 EANARWILEQRYRM
+186 ESNARWILEQRYRM
-200 TTSNFSRNNPFFFVK
+200 STSSFSRTNPFIFVE
-215 DVPMNLIAEIKERHE
+215 DVPMDLIAEIKERSS
-230 LFKGVNVEAST
+230 LFKGVNVETST
-241 ERKYET
+241 VRKYET
-247 DYAAQILGRTN
+247 DCAAQILGRTG
-258 IIYAEEWDTYKE
+258 IIYAEDWDTYKD

-284 ERSMEQYLRGK
+284 EMSMEQYLRGK
-295 SGSQMVDTDV
+295 SGSRMVDTDV
-305 SGEVTGTMESAS
+305 TGEVTGTMEATA

-331 LQKVTEQS
+331 LQKVAEDS
-339 LARVISGIEGARG
+339 LAKVVSQISGARG
-352 GAAVVVKVDTGEV
+352 AAAVVVKVDTGEV
-365 LAAGNYPTY
+365 LAAANYPTY
-374 SQATFLEDAAAINN
+374 SQATFTEDAAAIND

-393 TRSRA
+393 TRNRA

-420 GVITPQTTM
+420 GVITPNTTM

-435 DRFTSR
+435 TRFKSR
-441 RFTCLGWHGTEDL
+441 TFTCLGWHGTEDL

-460 SCNIYFYETGYML
+460 SCNIYFYETGYLL

-498 AGSAAGPSYRA
+498 AGSAAGPTYRA

-516 LLNKWQPGDVV
+516 LLNQWQPGDVI
-527 QAAIGQSDNTITP
+527 QAAIGQSDNTMTP

-568 DYSRTIIDNKPK
+568 DYSTTVMENEPK
-580 VAQKIELDPDNL
+580 VAQKIDVDPDNL
-592 QVVINAMQSVAD
+592 QTVVNAMQSVAD
-604 EGGTAAST
+604 EGGTAART

-624 GTAEHSGGKD
+624 GTAQHTGGKD
-634 FDGNS
+634 FDGNT
-639 NDHSVIIAFAPAN
+639 NDHSVIIAFAPAD

-674 ARDIFDAYFKGDE
+674 ARDIFDAYFQGEGEME
-687 SVMDKAPTEQTLQK
+687 SVPAENTLQK

>member
-15 FIVLALLCGVSAA
+15 FVVLALFCGVSAA
-28 GLYSLQV
+28 GLYSLQI

-42 LQAERHLTSTSVVSA
+42 LQAERHLTSTNVVSA

-64 RYGRPLVTNESIYS
+64 RYGRPLVTNESVYS
-78 IRFDYAYWDQTNQND
+78 IRFDYAYWDQKNQND

-105 GVQVP
+105 GVDVP

-123 TCDAEDKVYTTLI
+123 TCSADDKVYTALVD
-136 EFIDSKN
+136 FIDTHN
-143 GTENGKDSLGLKAQY
+143 GTEDGKDTLGLQSKY
-158 GVDSAKDLDA
+158 GVSQAKDLDA
-168 ESVLKVL
+168 ASVLEVL
-175 KAYYGISDGYT
+175 KAYYKISDNYT
-186 EANARWILEQRYRM
+186 ESNARWILEQRYRM
-200 TTSNFSRNNPFFFVK
+200 TTSNFSRTNPFLFAEN
-215 DVPMNLIAEIKERHE
+215 VPMDLIAEIKERHE
-230 LFKGVNVEAST
+230 LFQGVNVEAST
-241 ERKYET
+241 VRKYDT
-247 DYAAQILGRTN
+247 DCAAQILGRTG

-270 KGYSMTDIVGKSGL
+270 KGYSMNDIVGKSGL
-284 ERSMEQYLRGK
+284 EMSMEEYLRGK
-295 SGSQMVDTDV
+295 KGSRMVDTDV
-305 SGEVTGTMESAS
+305 TGEVTGTMEATA

-331 LQKVTEQS
+331 LQKVAEES
-339 LARVISGIEGARG
+339 LANVLSQISGARG

-365 LAAGNYPTY
+365 LAAANYPTY
-374 SQATFLEDAAAINN
+374 SQATFLEDSAAIND

-393 TRSRA
+393 TRNRA
-398 FQMAYPPG
+398 FQMAYAPG

-420 GVITPQTTM
+420 GVINQSTTM

-435 DRFTSR
+435 TRFSSR
-441 RFTCLGWHGTEDL
+441 TFKCLGWHGTVDL
-454 TKAIQK
+454 NQAIKK

-498 AGSAAGPSYRA
+498 AGSAAGPTYRA

-516 LLNKWQPGDVV
+516 LFNQWQPGDVV

-568 DYSRTIIDNKPK
+568 DYSSTVMENEPK
-580 VAQKIELDPDNL
+580 VAQQIDVDPANL
-592 QVVINAMQSVAD
+592 KAVTDATQSVAD
-604 EGGTAAST
+604 EGGTAAAT

-624 GTAEHSGGKD
+624 GTSQHSGGKD

-639 NDHSVIIAFAPAN
+639 TDHGVLIAYAPAD

-660 VGECAGH
+660 VGECALH
-667 GSAVAPV
+667 GSSVAPV
-674 ARDIFDAYFKGDE
+674 ARDIFDAYFQGEGEME
-687 SVMDKAPTEQTLQK
+687 SVPAEYTLQK